1 MHEDFNF
8 GSDLLTTEYVENVSS
23 EEIDVNHATSTSSPR
38 GMDRQIRTRLL
49 VNNSVW
55 PVENPNLE
63 RLFRTSQSLERHP
76 LFEERDGD

>member
-38 GMDRQIRTRLL
+38 GMDRQNRTKFLMKFS
-49 VNNSVW
+49 N
-55 PVENPNLE
+55 VENPNLD
-63 RLFRTSQSLERHP
+63 RWIRTSHSLERHP
-76 LFEERDGD
+76 PFEGRDGN